1 MNDKLLEGLKLGH
14 LRKELKAVRKE
25 YYKPLSKMSR
35 VELLAEHSRHSG
47 LMKGDTTAP
56 EKKVEEVVLEKKTPS
71 PMVYAKKTKVVPGL
85 PQAMSTSV
93 GAATREGGK
102 ALGEPTGKPKK
113 TKEHLVPA
121 AAPPAASS
129 GKKSSPYNTFV
140 AQHRRAGKSMA
151 EIGAMW
157 KGMK

>member
-1 MNDKLLEGLKLGH
+1 MSDKLLEGLKLGH
-14 LRKELKAVRKE
+14 LRNELKSIRKE

-35 VELLAEHSRHSG
+35 SELLAEHSRHSG
-47 LMKGDTTAP
+47 LAKGNTTAP
-56 EKKVEEVVLEKKTPS
+56 EKVEQVMVEKKSPA
-71 PMVYAKKTKVVPGL
+71 PMVHTKKVKVIPGL
-85 PQAMSTSV
+85 PQAMGTGV

-102 ALGEPTGKPKK
+102 ALGEPVGKLKK
-113 TKEHLVPA
+113 TKEPLVPA

-129 GKKSSPYNTFV
+129 GKKSSPYNSFV
-140 AQHRRAGKSMA
+140 AQHRRDGKSMA